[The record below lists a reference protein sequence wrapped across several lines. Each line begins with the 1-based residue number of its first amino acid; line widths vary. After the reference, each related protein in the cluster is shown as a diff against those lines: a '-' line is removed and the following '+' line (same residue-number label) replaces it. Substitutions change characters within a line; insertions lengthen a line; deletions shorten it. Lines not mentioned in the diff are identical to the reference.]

1 MRLLERANV
10 AYRDR
15 TADPMNW
22 GLAFSGPFEWQ
33 TPIASVIE
41 VSRAAPFDGEM
52 LVDLSMILL
61 DNLEAPE
68 VSGGYTDSYPEDAV
82 QAIEYIKNALGV
94 SQLLALN
101 AARIPERTFEGW
113 KQEGRRP
120 RVSSL
125 RYLWPLVNAV
135 RSLAAAHLNLAAWV
149 ASDGEAQRCLGS
161 GDLNGFV
168 IAESNWA
175 ARTYP
180 WSPIPLPDDQLVEA
194 IEVADEVAIEVEPLR
209 MVAVRNVR
217 RDPQSG
223 RTSG

>member
-33 TPIASVIE
+33 TPIASVVE
-41 VSRAAPFDGEM
+41 VSRSAPFDGEM
-52 LVDLSMILL
+52 LVVLSNTLL
-61 DNLEAPE
+61 NDPE
-68 VSGGYTDSYPEDAV
+68 VPEVGGGYTDTYPEDAV
-82 QAIEYIKNALGV
+82 QAIEYIKNTLGV
-94 SQLLALN
+94 SQLLALK
-101 AARIPERTFEGW
+101 AASIPERTFEGW

-120 RVSSL
+120 RISSL
-125 RYLWPLVNAV
+125 QYLWPLVNVV
-135 RSLAAAHLNLAAWV
+135 RSLAASHLNLAAWV
-149 ASDGEAQRCLGS
+149 ASDEEAQRCLGS

-194 IEVADEVAIEVEPLR
+194 IEPADEVAIEVEPLR
-209 MVAVRNVR
+209 MVAVRKVR
-217 RDPQSG
+217 WDPLSG
-223 RTSG
+223 RTSD